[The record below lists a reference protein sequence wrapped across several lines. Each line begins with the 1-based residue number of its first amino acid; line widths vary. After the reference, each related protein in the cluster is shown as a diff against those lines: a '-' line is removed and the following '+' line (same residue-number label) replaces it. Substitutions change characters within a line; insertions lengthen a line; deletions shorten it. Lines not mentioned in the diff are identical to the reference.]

1 MRLPVLL
8 KLVVALATLCQ
19 ALLVSN
25 NSSGDVTWDEY
36 SLIVNGERVFINAAE
51 FHYQRLPV
59 PEMWLDV
66 LQKLKTNGFN
76 TISVYFFW
84 SYHSAS
90 RDAYDFDTGA
100 HNIQRLFDMAKET
113 GLWVIARPGHYVNAQ
128 TNAGGLALWGSD
140 GSMGKLRTSDEA
152 YHQAWLPYM
161 RKVGQIIAANQ
172 ITKGG
177 PVILFQVENEL
188 RETSHKPNNTLVT
201 YMEQFE
207 SVIRDVGITVPTTH
221 NEQSTRYISW
231 SRNYENVSGAVDIYS
246 FDDYP
251 AGFLVGNKCD
261 GATGF
266 DVVRTYY
273 QWFMNYAWSG
283 PIYLAEFEGGRTLTW
298 GAPQNYDDCRSEHS
312 TTFVDIYYKNNIGQR
327 VTLQSI
333 YEGYG
338 GTNWGHSACPVAY
351 TSNDYMT
358 PLRETR
364 QQWAKLWQKK
374 LIQLFSGSAPHL
386 LKTNMHGNG
395 SGFSLSTPD
404 AYSWVLKNPD
414 TQATFTVL
422 QQNETPSTATITF
435 SAYLNTSLGNV
446 TVPGIQLEERQS
458 KILVTDYKFGNQT
471 LLYSSTDVL
480 TNAVLPG
487 HDVLTLYLWE
497 GQTGEFA
504 LTTSNNSTFEVYGAS
519 TVSSTLHPGYQKIK
533 YTQSSGSTVLRFSD
547 GIIVLLLDQPTAWH
561 FWAPS
566 TSKYPSPRP
575 DQKLFILGPYLVRS
589 TSVDNEVLQVSGDN
603 NGTMTLES
611 FIGDVPIKAVEWNGQ
626 ILTATKT
633 PYGSY
638 TAQIPGTEN
647 RSVTLPP
654 LNHWHSAE
662 SLPEIQPDFDD
673 SRWTVANKSSTL
685 SPQAPLTLPVLFS
698 SDYGYYAGAKIYRGY
713 FDGINYTAVNITAA
727 GGLAFGWNAWLNG
740 HLIGGHPGD
749 PDLSATNSTLTLP
762 AGILGA
768 YLLPGGTR
776 TATGFKLWK
785 IQGNAGGSKN
795 IDPVRGPMNEG
806 GLYAERL
813 GWFLP
818 GFPASDDTE
827 FSSTSSPLDGIK
839 QSGVRFYVTTFNL
852 DIDSDLDAP
861 IGVSLSAPN
870 GTIARVM
877 IWVNGYQYGKY
888 VPHIGPQTKFPIP
901 PGIINDR
908 GQNTLALSVWAQT
921 DAGAKLDTVE
931 LFTYGLYQADFQFDR
946 DWSYLQP
953 RWEDRSMWS

>member
-19 ALLVSN
+19 ALSVSN
-25 NSSGDVTWDEY
+25 NSSGAVTWDEY
-36 SLIVNGERVFINAAE
+36 SLKVNGERVFIN
-51 FHYQRLPV
+51 
-59 PEMWLDV
+59 
-66 LQKLKTNGFN
+66 
-76 TISVYFFW
+76 VYFFW

-90 RDAYDFDTGA
+90 RDAYDFETGA
-100 HNIQRLFDMAKET
+100 HNIQRLFDMAKQT
-113 GLWVIARPGHYVNAQ
+113 GLWVIARPGPYVNAQ

-172 ITKGG
+172 VTKGG

-188 RETSHKPNNTLVT
+188 RETSHKPNDTLVT
-201 YMEQFE
+201 YMEQLE

-231 SRNYENVSGAVDIYS
+231 SRDYENVGGAVDIYG
-246 FDDYP
+246 FDDYH

-261 GATGF
+261 GGTGF

-338 GTNWGHSACPVAY
+338 GTNWGY
-351 TSNDYMT
+351 YYMT

-364 QQWAKLWQKK
+364 EQWAKLWQTK
-374 LIQLFSGSAPHL
+374 LIQLFSGSALDL
-386 LKTNMHGNG
+386 LKTKMHGNG
-395 SGFSLSTPD
+395 SGYSLSTPD

-446 TVPGIQLEERQS
+446 TVPGIQLEGRQS

-471 LLYSSTDVL
+471 LLYSSADVL
-480 TNAVLPG
+480 TNAVLPR

-504 LTTSNNSTFEVYGAS
+504 LRTSKNLTFEVYGAS
-519 TVSSTLHPGYQKIK
+519 TVSSTLHHGYQKIR
-533 YTQSSGSTVLRFSD
+533 YTQSTGSTVLRFSN
-547 GIIVLLLDQPTAWH
+547 GVIVLLLDQPTAWH

-589 TSVDNEVLQVSGDN
+589 ASVNNEVLQVSGDN
-603 NGTMTLES
+603 NGTTTLEG
-611 FIGDVPIKAVEWNGQ
+611 FIGSVPIKAIEWNGQ
-626 ILTATKT
+626 LLTATKT

-673 SRWTVANKSSTL
+673 SRWTVANKNSTL
-685 SPQAPLTLPVLFS
+685 SPIAPLTLPVLFS
-698 SDYGYYAGAKIYRGY
+698 SDYGFYAGAKIYRGY
-713 FDGINYTAVNITAA
+713 FDGIEHTAVNLTAS

-749 PDLSATNSTLTLP
+749 PDLSATNMTLALP
-762 AGILGA
+762 ASHLKTRNNVITVLVDYHGHDETDIPNGAENPRGILGA
-768 YLLPGGTR
+768 YLLRGGTR
-776 TATGFKLWK
+776 TATGFQLWK

-818 GFPASDDTE
+818 GFLASNDKG
-827 FSSTSSPLDGIK
+827 FKSTSSPLDGISK
-839 QSGVRFYVTTFNL
+839 SGVRFYVTTFDL

-877 IWVNGYQYGKY
+877 LWANGYQYGKY

-901 PGIINDR
+901 PGIINNR

-931 LFTYGLYQADFQFDR
+931 LFTYGLYQTDFQFDR

-953 RWEDRSMWS
+953 RLEDRSIYS